1 MQNIITYQISGG
13 TILNFAAM
21 CRTPGGEGTPYTGSW
36 VAQVPREELVS
47 QLEGWEPEV
56 QQMLQVR
63 LPRSFAGNHIGMRAI
78 ETPDVSSQRT
88 RRDGRC
94 TSWTTCPSQSEAE
107 QR

>member
-47 QLEGWEPEV
+47 QLEGWEHEV

-63 LPRSFAGNHIGMRAI
+63 LPRSSAGNHIGMRAI
-78 ETPDVSSQRT
+78 EMSDVSLQRIH
-88 RRDGRC
+88 RDGQC
-94 TSWTTCPSQSEAE
+94 TSWTTCPSQSAAV